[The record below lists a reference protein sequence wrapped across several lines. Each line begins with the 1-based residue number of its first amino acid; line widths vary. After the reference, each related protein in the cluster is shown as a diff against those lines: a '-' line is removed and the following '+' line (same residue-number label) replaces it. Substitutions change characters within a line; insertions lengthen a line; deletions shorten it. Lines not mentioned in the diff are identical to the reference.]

1 MKKNLMRIFSL
12 GMAVFLLFGL
22 LPCAFATEGQEES
35 EINTHLSDEKAS
47 TTDDPL
53 KADTKNSNPEG
64 YVYKSGIIW
73 GSDSSKEFDAVYNG
87 KTNHVYCVSTHNV
100 KHNGSY
106 VPCYC
111 IDPGIEIG
119 TGSPYQ
125 DSLLTTKEAWNSL
138 SRLQRDAIGLALIYG
153 FPNGINPTSFHE
165 KKGAQAATQMIIWE
179 ICYGM
184 RSPYFPYTCTDQ
196 RYYNMFNSDSVG
208 NEFTDGATGAN
219 NGTIRNMKAVYQQ
232 VSDKMAQHFKRP
244 SFLSMDSDTAQV
256 FDLSPNS
263 NGKYSVTLTDSNN
276 MLSAISFTNTD
287 NLTFVKNGNTLT
299 ITANKPVTEVTVK
312 ATKNVPNLDAQTFI
326 VWKHTDKQMIVE
338 PVSPTADP
346 TPLYL
351 KLRVRTGNLSIK
363 KTTSDGKMLGGW
375 RFTLY
380 SDQACTKKVYGP
392 YTTNSNGTITAKD
405 LIAGTYWIREEG
417 NAAPEVEKLY
427 KCQGENPRKITLT
440 VGQTESVAFNNVK
453 QTGDL
458 SIKKTTSDGKMLG
471 GWKFTLYSDQ
481 ACTKKAYG
489 PYTTDSNGTIT
500 AKDLIAGTYWIR
512 EEGNVDPE
520 VQEKYK
526 CVGENPRKI
535 TLTVGQTSS
544 VEFHNILQTGSVK
557 LIKKTNTG
565 GTLANWK
572 IDIFMDEDCTK
583 PITGSPFTTGTDG
596 TIIVHG
602 LIPGTYY
609 AKEVD
614 ESDQYPYW
622 HFDTEVKKVIVEEE
636 KIASVTFT
644 NIQYGKLRIK
654 KIAVNG
660 SPEGWSFELL
670 NESKELITTLKTD
683 KDGYAYSELLLP
695 GKYYVREIHDR
706 DETYW
711 TYDAEVEREAVVTAG
726 EEVTVE
732 YTNEQFG
739 RISFHKTTDSGKY
752 LEGWVF
758 QVTDEEGKLVGEYT
772 TDETGFAITEKLKPG
787 KYFVKE
793 VARNDPYWVVN
804 VETHTVDAMAGRTAK
819 DEWHNNE
826 NGKGTF
832 RKVTNTD
839 KDLDGWIFTVYSDV
853 GCKNEI
859 VSLTTDEDGKVSW
872 MFEPGTYYVKETGDT
887 KGRFD
892 NPCWVIDKMLHIV
905 TIRPHEETTVTFQ
918 NFLYGKI
925 SVRKVN
931 PEGQSLADAEFMLE
945 WSEDGTLWKPVF
957 YHRGTDGPEGSCSN
971 KDVVDGKL
979 TTGADGIVTWERLY
993 PDLYYRITET
1003 KAPNGFTLL
1012 TEPAFEGKLPE
1023 KDPIVTLKVVNARQF
1038 EMPQTGSAS
1047 LFRMPI
1053 ALLLCTLVCAGALF
1067 RLRKKKP
1074 E

>member
-1 MKKNLMRIFSL
+1 MKKPLMRMFALCLAVILLIGIFP
-12 GMAVFLLFGL
+12 F
-22 LPCAFATEGQEES
+22 AFAADHSTEEGISSTE
-35 EINTHLSDEKAS
+35 NTSATL
-47 TTDDPL
+47 DPT
-53 KADTKNSNPEG
+53 KTDTKNNNPEG

-73 GSDSSKEFDAVYNG
+73 GADSSKEFDAVYNG
-87 KTNHVYCVSTHNV
+87 KKNHVYCISTHNV

-119 TGSPYQ
+119 TGTPY
-125 DSLLTTKEAWNSL
+125 DDYLLTTNDAWNSL
-138 SRLQRDAIGLALIYG
+138 SNQQRRAIGLALIYG
-153 FPNGINPTSFHE
+153 YPNSINPSSFLD

-184 RSPYFPYTCTDQ
+184 RNSYHPYSCTDN
-196 RYYNMFNSDSVG
+196 RYYNLFESDATG
-208 NEFTDGATGAN
+208 HEFTDGGTGAN
-219 NGTIRNMKAVYQQ
+219 NGWIHNMKSVYQQ
-232 VSDKMAQHFKRP
+232 ISDKMAQHFKRP
-244 SFLSMDSDTAQV
+244 SFLSTDTDTAQI
-256 FDLSPNS
+256 FDLTPNG
-263 NGKYSVTLTDSNN
+263 NGTYSVTLTDSNN
-276 MLSAISFTNTD
+276 MLSAINFTNTD

-375 RFTLY
+375 KFALY

-392 YTTNSNGTITAKD
+392 YTT
-405 LIAGTYWIREEG
+405 
-417 NAAPEVEKLY
+417 
-427 KCQGENPRKITLT
+427 
-440 VGQTESVAFNNVK
+440 
-453 QTGDL
+453 
-458 SIKKTTSDGKMLG
+458 
-471 GWKFTLYSDQ
+471 
-481 ACTKKAYG
+481 
-489 PYTTDSNGTIT
+489 DSNGTIT
-500 AKDLIAGTYWIR
+500 AKDLLAGTYWIR
-512 EEGNVDPE
+512 EEGNVDPI

-535 TLTVGQTSS
+535 TLTVGQTTSI
-544 VEFHNILQTGSVK
+544 EFHNILQTGGVK

-565 GTLANWK
+565 GSLANWK

-583 PITGSPFTTGTDG
+583 PITGSPFTTGADG

-711 TYDAEVEREAVVTAG
+711 TYDAEVEKEAVVTAG
-726 EEVTVE
+726 EENTVE

-804 VETHTVDAMAGRTAK
+804 VETHTVDAMAGRTVK
-819 DEWHNNE
+819 DEWYNHE

-839 KDLDGWIFTVYSDV
+839 KDLDGWIFTVYSDIA
-853 GCKNEI
+853 CKNE
-859 VSLTTDEDGKVSW
+859 VVTLTTGEDGKVSW

-931 PEGQSLADAEFMLE
+931 PEGQPLADAEFMLE

-1053 ALLLCTLVCAGALF
+1053 ALLLCTLVCASALF

>member
-1 MKKNLMRIFSL
+1 
-12 GMAVFLLFGL
+12 
-22 LPCAFATEGQEES
+22 
-35 EINTHLSDEKAS
+35 
-47 TTDDPL
+47 
-53 KADTKNSNPEG
+53 
-64 YVYKSGIIW
+64 
-73 GSDSSKEFDAVYNG
+73 
-87 KTNHVYCVSTHNV
+87 
-100 KHNGSY
+100 
-106 VPCYC
+106 
-111 IDPGIEIG
+111 
-119 TGSPYQ
+119 
-125 DSLLTTKEAWNSL
+125 
-138 SRLQRDAIGLALIYG
+138 
-153 FPNGINPTSFHE
+153 
-165 KKGAQAATQMIIWE
+165 MIIWE

-219 NGTIRNMKAVYQQ
+219 NGTIRNMKAVYRQ
-232 VSDKMAQHFKRP
+232 VSDKMAQHLKRP
-244 SFLSMDSDTAQV
+244 SFLSTESGAAQI
-256 FDLSPNS
+256 FDLTPNA
-263 NGKYSVTLTDSNN
+263 NGTYSVTLTDTNN
-276 MLSAISFTNTD
+276 MLSAVSFTNTD
-287 NLTFVKNGNTLT
+287 TLSFVKNGNSLT
-299 ITANKPVTEVTVK
+299 ITANKPITEVTVR
-312 ATKNVPNLDAQTFI
+312 ATKNVPNLEAQTFI
-326 VWKHTDKQMIVE
+326 VWTHTDKQTIVE

-351 KLRVRTGNLSIK
+351 KLRVR
-363 KTTSDGKMLGGW
+363 
-375 RFTLY
+375 
-380 SDQACTKKVYGP
+380 
-392 YTTNSNGTITAKD
+392 
-405 LIAGTYWIREEG
+405 
-417 NAAPEVEKLY
+417 
-427 KCQGENPRKITLT
+427 
-440 VGQTESVAFNNVK
+440 
-453 QTGDL
+453 TGDL

-481 ACTKKAYG
+481 ACTKKVYG

-500 AKDLIAGTYWIR
+500 AKDLLAGTYWIR

-535 TLTVGQTSS
+535 TLTVGQTTS
-544 VEFHNILQTGSVK
+544 VEFHNILQTGGVK

-572 IDIFMDEDCTK
+572 IGIFMDEGCTK

-670 NESKELITTLKTD
+670 DESKELITTLKTD
-683 KDGYAYSELLLP
+683 ADGYAYSELLLP

-711 TYDAEVEREAVVTAG
+711 TYDAEVEKEAAVTAG

-758 QVTDEEGKLVGEYT
+758 QVTDEEGKLIGEYT

-787 KYFVKE
+787 KYLVKE

-819 DEWHNNE
+819 DEWHNHE

-839 KDLDGWIFTVYSDV
+839 KDLDGWIFTVYSDIA
-853 GCKNEI
+853 CKNEV

-1067 RLRKKKP
+1067 RLRKKRT